1 MIFATVACAVTE
13 TKAADAFVFRGGSR
27 LLDGW
32 YLAPWGGVEAGIV
45 SNTLRIGPKNEE
57 VTAWAGCRLGVADN
71 VRDRSVLRF
80 DRGQWERFALNFR
93 INGGKNITGQYE
105 GGQPVQAG
113 VSFALANGKSAN
125 GSMTG
130 IGRFLD
136 GGSIDADPN
145 TWQDVSVPL
154 SEFAIAKEAR
164 ETVAGL
170 AGLTFQFA
178 SASPVLSAI
187 HLDEIGIGEKASFLG
202 ATKRM
207 APPAAD
213 PAAFPP
219 FAELKP
225 PLLAPHDP
233 VFTIDRFGNWCLD
246 GRPRFVLGAQVP
258 EMLRVSLHHTSGYP
272 DELKWIYDEPLDYE
286 RAQRLGFDALGYF
299 TQDDWQR
306 EIAPGHKTI
315 SWPPDR
321 EFMSGFFARARLP
334 FYVDFTCAPWSNGS
348 LAGDRGV
355 PAGAKNSRGAES
367 ESNHWV
373 PYAVLHPEGRKLYR
387 AMWEAGA
394 RHLKE
399 AGGRA
404 LFYELFNEP
413 AYDDPSDYNRAE
425 FSKWL
430 EGKYG
435 GIAKLN
441 TTWRTHYADFAAI
454 AKFKSRYDNPAL
466 FVDWSKFMED
476 AFVSLCREGRDAI
489 RAIDPDARV
498 CVQQLGGGNY
508 RSLPWCNV
516 NQYKLADIVD
526 VVSTETR
533 GGIEYK
539 GRGGLVAAPAH
550 TINAP
555 FVSPQFE
562 GMVQRH
568 FMRGIARGKPIHDGE
583 HYVDGWEMPDC
594 FWLQLARGGNG
605 AFIFKWDKRPWDA
618 AWGTDKGAE
627 GGRELARQMP
637 CVMLNPYAVAP
648 AKLPGIL
655 QFKREML
662 MLDDLFVP
670 RQNFAR
676 SEIAVLLS
684 FPTERYQHGVRG
696 VTQHFFRNY
705 AVMLDFSHYG
715 LDVVL
720 EEQLAERLADYRV
733 LVAAG
738 DSNVL
743 PESPERIRAWVEA
756 GGCLVLGLEAM
767 QMDEYGN
774 PLAHDWLGLQLGRPA
789 DDGKAELKSSVRA
802 ARLPG
807 GITARPH
814 RALIADAH
822 WETEG
827 MVGSHTALL
836 RRRLG
841 RGSVW
846 FINAKMDDYALASV
860 LGGILGRA
868 GIRPAAE
875 LARADNGELEVNVE
889 LRKFSNGG
897 LTGWFLYNWDAYA
910 KTFTFRAPEFA
921 AGDVA
926 LADPLGHFRIAITN
940 GAAGLTIPGTGKRI
954 LVSGPR
960 NLLEKR
966 FGPWKAPEAP

>member
-1 MIFATVACAVTE
+1 MAFSAAVLAVTE
-13 TKAADAFVFRGGSR
+13 AMAAATFVLRDGRG
-27 LLDGW
+27 LPDGW
-32 YLAPWGGVEAGIV
+32 YLASWGGVEAGIV

-57 VTAWAGCRLGVADN
+57 VTAWAGCRLTVAEN
-71 VRDRSVLRF
+71 VREQCALKF
-80 DRGQWERFALNFR
+80 DRGQWERFALNFK
-93 INGGKNITGQYE
+93 INGGKNLTGQNE
-105 GGQPVQAG
+105 GGQPVQVG
-113 VSFALANGKSAN
+113 VSFSLAKGKSVD

-130 IGRFLD
+130 IGRFTD
-136 GGSIDADPN
+136 GGSIDADPK
-145 TWQDVSVPL
+145 TWQDVSIPL
-154 SEFAIAKEAR
+154 SEFGIAKEAR
-164 ETVAGL
+164 DSVAGL
-170 AGLTFQFA
+170 AGITFQFA

-187 HLDEIGIGEKASFLG
+187 HIEGIEVGEKAGFLG
-202 ATKRM
+202 AAQRI

-213 PAAFPP
+213 PGAFPR

-225 PLLAPHDP
+225 PLLAPRDP

-246 GRPRFVLGAQVP
+246 GRPRFVIGAQVP
-258 EMLRVSLHHTSGYP
+258 EMLRVSLQHTSGYP

-299 TQDDWQR
+299 INDDWQR

-321 EFMSGFFARARLP
+321 DFMSKFFAGARLP

-348 LAGDRGV
+348 LAGDKV
-355 PAGAKNSRGAES
+355 IPAEAKNSRGAES

-373 PYAVLHPEGRKLYR
+373 PYAVLHPEGRKIYR

-425 FSKWL
+425 FSRWL
-430 EGKYG
+430 VGKYG
-435 GIAKLN
+435 SIAKLN
-441 TTWRTHYADFAAI
+441 STWRTQYADFAAI
-454 AKFKSRYDNPAL
+454 AKFKTRYDNPAL

-489 RAIDPDARV
+489 RAIDPGARV

-516 NQYKLADIVD
+516 NQYKLADVVD

-568 FMRGIARGKPIHDGE
+568 FMRSIARGKPIHDGE
-583 HYVDGWEMPDC
+583 HYVDGWDMSDC
-594 FWLQLARGGNG
+594 FWLQLARVGNG
-605 AFIFKWDKRPWDA
+605 AFIFKWDKRPWDV
-618 AWGTDKGAE
+618 AWGADKSAE

-637 CVMLNPYAVAP
+637 YVMLNPYSVAP

-715 LDVVL
+715 IDVVL
-720 EEQLAERLADYRV
+720 EEQLAERLGEYKV

-743 PESPERIRAWVEA
+743 PESPEKIRSWVEA
-756 GGCLVLGLEAM
+756 GGCLVLGLEAL

-774 PLAHDWLGLQLGRPA
+774 PLANDWLGLQVGMTA
-789 DDGKAELKSSVRA
+789 DEGKAELKSSVRA
-802 ARLPG
+802 ASLPG
-807 GITARPH
+807 DIMARPH
-814 RALIADAH
+814 RAVTANAN
-822 WETEG
+822 WEIEG
-827 MVGSHTALL
+827 MIANKPAIF
-836 RRRLG
+836 RRKLG
-841 RGSVW
+841 RGSIW

-860 LGGILGRA
+860 LGGILDRA

-889 LRKFSNGG
+889 LRKFSNGQ

-910 KTFTFRAPEFA
+910 KNFTFRAPELA
-921 AGDVA
+921 AGDIA
-926 LADPLGHFRIAITN
+926 LADPLGHLQISITN
-940 GAAGLTIPGTGKRI
+940 GTAGLSIPSTGKRI
-954 LVSGPR
+954 LLAGPR
-960 NLLEKR
+960 DLLEKR
-966 FGPWKAPEAP
+966 FGPLKAKESP